1 MYRSVVRFALAIL
14 VTSAVK
20 GRAQSTVS
28 TAQYHDFRSGLVL
41 SGDWLQANALPLN
54 RNAMQSGDITL
65 SYRRP
70 LFSID
75 VGALRVARDLSNV
88 TGGFAGVGP
97 LFAWR
102 GIVVHPAVDVLVGRG
117 EASADSTGFDFVTPS
132 GATGHQ
138 AQFTYSSASTV
149 GIGGSLTVDVPVYRM
164 IALHLAASE
173 WRFSG
178 HPLSLDRTRTLLGA
192 GLALRVLP

>member
-1 MYRSVVRFALAIL
+1 MYSRVICALAVATL
-14 VTSAVK
+14 LASAAES
-20 GRAQSTVS
+20 RAQSIV
-28 TAQYHDFRSGLVL
+28 QRHDFRSGFVL

-54 RNAMQSGDITL
+54 RNALQSGDVTL

-70 LFSID
+70 LFAVD
-75 VGALRVARDLSNV
+75 VGGLRVARDLSTV
-88 TGGFAGVGP
+88 AGAFAGVGP
-97 LFAWR
+97 LFAWH
-102 GIVVHPAVDVLVGRG
+102 GIVAHPAVDVLVGRG
-117 EASADSTGFDFVTPS
+117 QASVDSTGYDFVTPS

-149 GIGGSLTVDVPVYRM
+149 GVGGSLTIDVPVYRM

-173 WRFSG
+173 WSFSG
-178 HPLSLDRTRTLLGA
+178 HPLSLDRKRTLVGA